1 MIRMKTSEVSQ
12 SKESQLPLFIYFR
25 IACFQVRIVWLLTD
39 FSDNLDFDDGLGKA
53 SPEFCY

>member
-12 SKESQLPLFIYFR
+12 SKESLLPLFKYIR
-25 IACFQVRIVWLLTD
+25 IACFEVRIVWLLKD
-39 FSDNLDFDDGLGKA
+39 FSVNLDFDDGLGKA